1 MCAHESRE
9 ATVSDLTAT
18 KGKSNESSVSR
29 GRIGEGRLARS
40 LMRAM
45 LAPVAS

>member
-1 MCAHESRE
+1 MCAHDSRE

-29 GRIGEGRLARS
+29 GRIGEQDEGWGW
-40 LMRAM
+40 RA
-45 LAPVAS
+45 VS